1 MTDLFV
7 FPDIAGN
14 EINLSSSENY
24 KSHALAE
31 HSCVDA
37 IVSQFNNEFYYY
49 LKDQEE
55 LNLIDLGSNIGL
67 FSLFVSPVCERVF
80 AVEPTPSHFELLK
93 EVVDLSGKTN
103 IELHQL
109 AIGTADGEAD
119 FNIHERNST
128 MNSFLDCPVDPHSG
142 KTVKVKTQT
151 LNSFIDSLDVDRVG
165 FVKMDIEGFENE
177 VIFEPSFEDAITK
190 IDGLYVEV
198 HDFAGLGP
206 DRGMAVNFNKIS
218 DKMKAW
224 GRSVQQLQADC
235 MLVY

>member
-1 MTDLFV
+1 M
-7 FPDIAGN
+7 
-14 EINLSSSENY
+14 
-24 KSHALAE
+24 
-31 HSCVDA
+31 
-37 IVSQFNNEFYYY
+37 
-49 LKDQEE
+49 
-55 LNLIDLGSNIGL
+55 
-67 FSLFVSPVCERVF
+67 FSVFVSPVCEKVF
-80 AVEPTPSHFELLK
+80 SVEPTPSHFELLK
-93 EVVDLSGKTN
+93 EVVKLSGKTN
-103 IELHQL
+103 IEPHQL